1 MATVTALTTIQR
13 LRQLFAQFGIPESI
27 VLDNGLQF
35 AAAEYEEFCRL
46 NGIRHIR
53 VAPYQPSSNGLAERA
68 VQVLKQGFRKSSMGI
83 QSDRI
88 ARFLFQYRIK
98 PQTTTGLSPAEIL
111 LGRNLRSRLELLKP
125 NLEQKVAEKQRRQR
139 FKHSRVRQF
148 SVDEKVFVE
157 TMAEEKR
164 GCLVIP

>member
-1 MATVTALTTIQR
+1 
-13 LRQLFAQFGIPESI
+13 
-27 VLDNGLQF
+27 
-35 AAAEYEEFCRL
+35 
-46 NGIRHIR
+46 
-53 VAPYQPSSNGLAERA
+53 
-68 VQVLKQGFRKSSMGI
+68 MGI

-88 ARFLFQYRIK
+88 ARFLFQYRIT
-98 PQTTTGLSPAEIL
+98 PQTTTGLSPAELL

-148 SVDEKVFVE
+148 SVDEQVFVE
-157 TMAEEKR
+157 TTAEEKR